1 MRIPKLRE
9 SPEKA
14 RFTRFKAAVAKY
26 LALRGMTKENLIS
39 SLHMSRTSF
48 WEKMNNPDN
57 FRVGELRQLYSL
69 LDFDDD
75 DKDILI

>member
-1 MRIPKLRE
+1 MYIPKLRE

-14 RFTRFKAAVAKY
+14 RITHFKAAVAKY
-26 LALRGMTKENLIS
+26 LALRGITKENLIS

-48 WEKMNNPDN
+48 WEKMNNPDS

-69 LDFDDD
+69 LDFSED
-75 DKDILI
+75 DKNILL

>member
-9 SPEKA
+9 PPEKA
-14 RFTRFKAAVAKY
+14 RITQFKAAVAKY
-26 LALRGMTKENLIS
+26 LALRGITKESLIAS
-39 SLHMSRTSF
+39 MHMSRTSF

-69 LDFDDD
+69 LEFEDN
-75 DKDILI
+75 DKNILL

>member
-1 MRIPKLRE
+1 MYIPKLRE
-9 SPEKA
+9 TPEKA

>member
-1 MRIPKLRE
+1 MHIPKLRE

>member
-1 MRIPKLRE
+1 MHIPKLRE

-14 RFTRFKAAVAKY
+14 RFTRFKAVVAKY

-57 FRVGELRQLYSL
+57 FRVGEPRQPYSL

>member
-1 MRIPKLRE
+1 MHIPKLRE
-9 SPEKA
+9 PPEKA

>member
-1 MRIPKLRE
+1 MHIPKLRE

-69 LDFDDD
+69 LNFDDD